1 MTTPLIPIK
10 NPALEYLKSH
20 PSTQDFHI
28 QTIGQFFTYLKDSL
42 LSLFNSD
49 HKFTYLGN
57 KSVADFNLEYIKK
70 DLNNFLDNPNL
81 NCSEQ
86 KDKADYLTYT
96 FEYLPIQAHIL
107 PNFYDVYRSGKI
119 EPNALITQ
127 LINYANKLK
136 LDKENLNTKE
146 LQQYQLIKEILAEVQ
161 PYLDVK
167 QPQSDSLKEMIKT
180 ITNQPL

>member
-1 MTTPLIPIK
+1 MPTPLKLDKSPS
-10 NPALEYLKSH
+10 LEYLRNHS
-20 PSTQDFHI
+20 STNI
-28 QTIGQFFTYLKDSL
+28 QIKTVKQFFSYLKYYI
-42 LSLFNSD
+42 LSSFNSD
-49 HKFTYLGN
+49 HQFAYLGN
-57 KSVADFNLEYIKK
+57 KSVADFNLEHIKK
-70 DLNNFLDNPNL
+70 DLNTFLKNPNL

-107 PNFYDVYRSGKI
+107 PNFYDLYHSGKI